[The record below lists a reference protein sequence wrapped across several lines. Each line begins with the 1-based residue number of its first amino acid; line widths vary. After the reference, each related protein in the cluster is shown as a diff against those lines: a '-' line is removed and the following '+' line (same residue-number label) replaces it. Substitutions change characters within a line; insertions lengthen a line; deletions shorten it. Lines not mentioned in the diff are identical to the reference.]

1 MTSFALR
8 LGQAMALG
16 RVAIGVSA
24 LAAPT
29 LLARPWIGDGAARQ
43 DARLL
48 ARTMGGRDVALGL
61 GALRAL
67 SRDRTDEARIW
78 VGLGGMA
85 DAVDATVTVLAQFND
100 GTSQLITV
108 PVIIY
113 HPLLA
118 ATTNAGTY
126 NTTFGTPF
134 NSANVNGTRES
145 SSAMFV
151 SNSML
156 SLFCSISL
164 ACSFARW
171 SAGRSI
177 PARR

>member
-85 DAVDATVTVLAQFND
+85 DAVDATVTVLAFRRLPRVTRWAILGATVGAAVASFRVAEELSLDPGQAAPA
-100 GTSQLITV
+100 QPV
-108 PVIIY
+108 PVVA
-113 HPLLA
+113 PA
-118 ATTNAGTY
+118 AADPVTA
-126 NTTFGTPF
+126 P
-134 NSANVNGTRES
+134 SDR
-145 SSAMFV
+145 
-151 SNSML
+151 
-156 SLFCSISL
+156 
-164 ACSFARW
+164 
-171 SAGRSI
+171 
-177 PARR
+177 